1 MGTRLFSS
9 QSEKLLQLRVFFV
22 GDRFEPLIAY
32 ILAGHSYSNMTEPA
46 VRLGAVPVLHVGR
59 NLDNSARDKAHCR
72 LALFLIPALASGF
85 RYDMPMKYFAYAVFS
100 VPFPKTLTLSNS
112 AESIIFI
119 IFLLS
124 DFLGKTEPASACQPC
139 FCPL

>member
-46 VRLGAVPVLHVGR
+46 VRLGAVPVLHVGG
-59 NLDNSARDKAHCR
+59 NLDNSARDTTG
-72 LALFLIPALASGF
+72 LPS
-85 RYDMPMKYFAYAVFS
+85 S
-100 VPFPKTLTLSNS
+100 
-112 AESIIFI
+112 
-119 IFLLS
+119 
-124 DFLGKTEPASACQPC
+124 
-139 FCPL
+139 